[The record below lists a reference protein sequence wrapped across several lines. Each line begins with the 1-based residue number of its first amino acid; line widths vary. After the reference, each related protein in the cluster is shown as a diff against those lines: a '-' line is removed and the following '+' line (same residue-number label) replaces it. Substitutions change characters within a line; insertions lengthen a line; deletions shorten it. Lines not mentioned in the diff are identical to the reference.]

1 MFQWKDEYCVGH
13 FDIDNQHKRLLQL
26 AGELHV
32 AMTAGKGNDVLSACL
47 CSVIAYA
54 KIHFASEERLM
65 QKHQY
70 PEYAQHKEA
79 HDQLAARVVQF
90 QTDLKASRTA
100 LNIQLMVVL
109 RDWLTDHIAQNDRK
123 LAEYLRRNAA

>member
-1 MFQWKDEYCVGH
+1 
-13 FDIDNQHKRLLQL
+13 
-26 AGELHV
+26 
-32 AMTAGKGNDVLSACL
+32 MTAGKGNDVLSACL